1 MQSPG
6 LVTSYAITLNLY
18 LAAVRMLFKTPSLG
32 STKSNSVFPETGY
45 IDRRCLGTMSSYGE
59 DEKKAE
65 ALEGHRH
72 TSIVWF
78 RVSPHWEKN
87 KDLG

>member
-6 LVTSYAITLNLY
+6 LVTSYATTLNLY
-18 LAAVRMLFKTPSLG
+18 LAAVRVLFKTPSLG

-45 IDRRCLGTMSSYGE
+45 IDCRCLGTMSSYGE
-59 DEKKAE
+59 DEKKAV
-65 ALEGHRH
+65 ALQGHRH

-78 RVSPHWEKN
+78 RASPHWEKN
-87 KDLG
+87 KAFG